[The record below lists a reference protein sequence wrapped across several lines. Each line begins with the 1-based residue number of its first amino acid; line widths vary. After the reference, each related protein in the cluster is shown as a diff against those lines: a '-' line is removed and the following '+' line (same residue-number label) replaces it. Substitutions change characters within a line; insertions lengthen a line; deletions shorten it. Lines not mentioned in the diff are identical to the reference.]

1 MPINLCLQILN
12 ATDALQK
19 FYERKKIIIL
29 EDARMQKPGAPVVK
43 GTRHK
48 GGVCV
53 WGGGGGDLTFWNLG
67 TARTFATES
76 FVEWCP
82 LFEGTATT
90 HMAYILLESKMTLAL
105 WEHPVKGTCVCADA
119 HL

>member
-1 MPINLCLQILN
+1 MITSDDLEMPMNLCLQILN

-29 EDARMQKPGAPVVK
+29 EDATMRKPGAPVVK

-48 GGVCV
+48 GGV
-53 WGGGGGDLTFWNLG
+53 GGGGGNLTFWNLG

-76 FVEWCP
+76 FVE
-82 LFEGTATT
+82 
-90 HMAYILLESKMTLAL
+90 
-105 WEHPVKGTCVCADA
+105 
-119 HL
+119 

>member
-1 MPINLCLQILN
+1 MITSDDLEMPMNLCLQILN
-12 ATDALQK
+12 ATDARQK

-48 GGVCV
+48 GGV
-53 WGGGGGDLTFWNLG
+53 GGGDLTFWNLG

-76 FVEWCP
+76 FVE
-82 LFEGTATT
+82 
-90 HMAYILLESKMTLAL
+90 
-105 WEHPVKGTCVCADA
+105 
-119 HL
+119 

>member
-1 MPINLCLQILN
+1 MLTSDDLEMPMNLCLQILN
-12 ATDALQK
+12 ATDAPKK

-48 GGVCV
+48 GGV
-53 WGGGGGDLTFWNLG
+53 GGGGSLTFWNLG

-76 FVEWCP
+76 FVE
-82 LFEGTATT
+82 
-90 HMAYILLESKMTLAL
+90 
-105 WEHPVKGTCVCADA
+105 
-119 HL
+119 

>member
-1 MPINLCLQILN
+1 MITSDDLEITMNSCLRILN

-48 GGVCV
+48 GRVSGGELDLLEPRYGKDVC
-53 WGGGGGDLTFWNLG
+53 D
-67 TARTFATES
+67 RI
-76 FVEWCP
+76 
-82 LFEGTATT
+82 LFRINDVYYSKVLHATT
-90 HMAYILLESKMTLAL
+90 HIAYILLESNMTFAL
-105 WEHPVKGTCVCADA
+105 WEHPVN
-119 HL
+119 